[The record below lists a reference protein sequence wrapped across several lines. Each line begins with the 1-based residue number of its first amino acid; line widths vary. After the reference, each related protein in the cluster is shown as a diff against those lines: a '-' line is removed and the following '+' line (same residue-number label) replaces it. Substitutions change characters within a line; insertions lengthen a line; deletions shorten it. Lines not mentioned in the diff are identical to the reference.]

1 MTRILAA
8 ALLCAGVA
16 AAAPVPKAPPAPAP
30 KASASLTLAT
40 AKVSGQMI
48 QVTSSVTLMEAVV
61 QPEVVNQNGQAVT
74 INKVVTRA
82 RQIPQ
87 TYQMPLQGIKAT
99 TADGK
104 EVGEDE
110 LAKKLGDGGPVVQAP
125 ANMDPEWKKL
135 FADDVIFLE
144 PPVMSGPG
152 RFPGGGPAILPA
164 LPALPPGQVEIVPL
178 PPPPVL
184 VPVEKK

>member
-1 MTRILAA
+1 MIRCLTALALTA
-8 ALLCAGVA
+8 ALAT
-16 AAAPVPKAPPAPAP
+16 AAPVPKAPPAPAP
-30 KASASLTLAT
+30 KTSASLTLAT

-48 QVTSSVTLMEAVV
+48 QVTQTVSTITYVV
-61 QPEVVNQNGQAVT
+61 VPLVRVVNGQNVT
-74 INKVVTRA
+74 VMTQEPKMQQVT
-82 RQIPQ
+82 Q
-87 TYQMPLQGIKAT
+87 TYQMALKGIKAS

-104 EVGEDE
+104 EVGEDD
-110 LAKKLGDGGPVVQAP
+110 LAKKLGDGGPVVQVP

-152 RFPGGGPAILPA
+152 RFPNGGQAI
-164 LPALPPGQVEIVPL
+164 LPALPPGQVEIIPL